1 MTKQLK
7 SFDFKSTILPSLA
20 FLDPQKNQNMPPSTF
35 SKIQKCLP
43 ISFDNA
49 TKVSLEL
56 REFAV
61 DLDVARVTS
70 ENRYAVAFWMAVLNM
85 KSPMW
90 EPKYVSLAT
99 LALELLAIPA

>member
-1 MTKQLK
+1 
-7 SFDFKSTILPSLA
+7 
-20 FLDPQKNQNMPPSTF
+20 MPPSTF

-49 TKVSLEL
+49 KVSLEF

-61 DLDVARVTS
+61 DSDVARVTS
-70 ENRYAVAFWMAVLNM
+70 ENRDAVAFWMAVLKM
-85 KSPMW
+85 KSPMG